1 MTIDLIARL
10 QFQENMS
17 TQLNRLNNQIN
28 SINRTSSFSQVKN
41 AVVGLA
47 ASIGT
52 AVGAAKLLDATIGN
66 AMRYEQ
72 SETLVTAIFD
82 DKKASEQ
89 YQAMIKQMAEASPI
103 LDTSNMM
110 SGSKALLGVTKD
122 LPTLEKAWQIA
133 EKLSI
138 MDPEQGLQGAVYAM
152 KELASGDGVS
162 MAERFEMPKSV
173 VNDIKN
179 LNFEDQLAAM
189 QKYLDKTGITN
200 KTIDAMGNTTIAKWN
215 QVKEK
220 TTSIFRAMGESSN
233 GVLNE
238 SMTKLLSVL
247 DGGTFDKV
255 ANLAGTAL
263 ASVVSNVTNAI
274 ASLDFA
280 KVAAGMENTINFVS
294 ESLELVFDVGKKIA
308 ENWDNVSV
316 VVVAAGAAFVAFKAI
331 MAGMTIISAITTL
344 ITAFKVALGLTTA
357 AQTGLNLAML
367 ANPIG
372 LVITAIAGLVAAGVL
387 LYKNWDTVK
396 AKTLALWEQIKQ
408 GKGAIFL
415 VLGPVGQLI
424 KTAIDLARNWDSTK
438 SVWENV
444 WGAIKRSAADSVNS
458 VISGINKMIETINS
472 LPGVNIPVIAKVDW
486 GSEGG
491 GAISVDNAVRNGG
504 GRAIMDQPH
513 ALGNHAGL
521 GDVRGTTYRKLHDGE
536 AVLTRMENANYKRI
550 KQGDMGAVAS
560 AMNSSAGFNADVSAS
575 PRTQAAPQLS
585 VTGNTFV
592 VREEADIDRIIETIA
607 DRLAIL

>member
-1 MTIDLIARL
+1 MAIDLIARL
-10 QFQENMS
+10 QLQDQVS
-17 TQLNRLNNQIN
+17 GQLRRISNNLNAVDRN
-28 SINRTSSFSQVKN
+28 TSFSNVKN

-66 AMRYEQ
+66 AMRYQQ

-89 YQAMIKQMAEASPI
+89 YQAMIKKMAEESPI

-110 SGSKALLGVTKD
+110 SSSKAFLGITKD
-122 LPTLEKAWQIA
+122 IPTLEKAWKIA
-133 EKLSI
+133 EKMSI

-179 LNFEDQLAAM
+179 LKFEDQLAAM

-220 TTSIFRAMGESSN
+220 LDSTFRTMGEGGNSAIGKALSGVLEGLDAGVFDNFAKMVDGALGTAVTKLTGWATSIDWGAVATNIESAFSFIT
-233 GVLNE
+233 E
-238 SMTKLLSVL
+238 S
-247 DGGTFDKV
+247 
-255 ANLAGTAL
+255 
-263 ASVVSNVTNAI
+263 I
-274 ASLDFA
+274 
-280 KVAAGMENTINFVS
+280 
-294 ESLELVFDVGKKIA
+294 ELVYNLGQKVV

-316 VVVAAGAAFVAFKAI
+316 VVIAAGAAIVTFKAI
-331 MAGMTIISAITTL
+331 MAGMAFIGVINTLMTAYKAGTIAATL
-344 ITAFKVALGLTTA
+344 
-357 AQTGLNLAML
+357 AQYGLNTAML

-444 WGAIKRSAADSVNS
+444 WSAIKRSAADSVNS

-486 GSEGG
+486 GEGG
-491 GAISVDNAVRNGG
+491 APGSVDSKVHAPSMSTNVNG
-504 GRAIMDQPH
+504 PH

-560 AMNSSAGFNADVSAS
+560 AMNSSVGFNADVSAA
-575 PRTQAAPQLS
+575 PRTQAAPQLNFA
-585 VTGNTFV
+585 GANFV
-592 VREEADIDRIIETIA
+592 VREEADVDKIVESIVS
-607 DRLAIL
+607 RLAVY

>member
-1 MTIDLIARL
+1 MAIDLIARL
-10 QFQENMS
+10 QLQDQVSGQLRRISNNMNAVDRN
-17 TQLNRLNNQIN
+17 T
-28 SINRTSSFSQVKN
+28 SFSNVKN

-52 AVGAAKLLDATIGN
+52 AVGAAKLLDATIGE

-72 SETLVTAIFD
+72 SEVLVTAIFD
-82 DKKASEQ
+82 DKKASNQ
-89 YQAMIKQMAEASPI
+89 YQEMIKKMAEASPI

-122 LPTLEKAWQIA
+122 LPTLEKAWKIA

-138 MDPEQGLQGAVYAM
+138 LDPEQGLQGAVYAM

-238 SMTKLLSVL
+238 SITKLLSVL
-247 DGGTFDKV
+247 DNGTFDKV

-274 ASLDFA
+274 ASLDFT
-280 KVAAGMENTINFVS
+280 KVAAGMEMTINFVS
-294 ESLELVFDVGKKIA
+294 ESMKLVFDIGKKIA

-331 MAGMTIISAITTL
+331 MAGMTIISGITTL

-372 LVITAIAGLVAAGVL
+372 LVIAAIAGLVAAGVL

-424 KTAIDLARNWDSTK
+424 KAAIDLARNWDSTK

-491 GAISVDNAVRNGG
+491 APGSVDSKVHAPSMSTNVNG
-504 GRAIMDQPH
+504 PH

-560 AMNSSAGFNADVSAS
+560 AMNSSVGFNADVSAS
-575 PRTQAAPQLS
+575 SRTQAAPQLNFA
-585 VTGNTFV
+585 GANFV
-592 VREEADIDRIIETIA
+592 VREEADVDKIVESIVT
-607 DRLAIL
+607 RLAVY

>member
-1 MTIDLIARL
+1 MAIDLIARL

-28 SINRTSSFSQVKN
+28 SINRTSSFSNVKN

-52 AVGAAKLLDATIGN
+52 AVGAAKILDATIGE

-72 SETLVTAIFD
+72 SEVLVTAIFD
-82 DKKASEQ
+82 DKKASNQ
-89 YQAMIKQMAEASPI
+89 YQEMIKKMAEASPI

-110 SGSKALLGVTKD
+110 AGSKALLGVTKD
-122 LPTLEKAWQIA
+122 LPTLEKAWKIA

-247 DGGTFDKV
+247 DNGTFDKV

-274 ASLDFA
+274 ASLDFT
-280 KVAAGMENTINFVS
+280 KVAAGIETTINFVN
-294 ESLELVFDVGKKIA
+294 ESMQLVFDIGKKIA

-316 VVVAAGAAFVAFKAI
+316 VVVAAGAAFVAFKTI

-344 ITAFKVALGLTTA
+344 MTAYKVALGLTTA
-357 AQTGLNLAML
+357 AQAGLNLAML

-372 LVITAIAGLVAAGVL
+372 LVIAAIAGLVAAGVL

-424 KTAIDLARNWDSTK
+424 KTAIDLARNWDSAK

-491 GAISVDNAVRNGG
+491 APGSVDSKVHAPSMSTNVNG
-504 GRAIMDQPH
+504 PH

-550 KQGDMGAVAS
+550 RQGDMGAVAS
-560 AMNSSAGFNADVSAS
+560 AMHSSVGFNADAATTT
-575 PRTQAAPQLS
+575 RTQAAPQLNFA
-585 VTGNTFV
+585 GANFV
-592 VREEADIDRIIETIA
+592 VREEADVDKIVESIVT
-607 DRLAIL
+607 RLAVY

>member
-1 MTIDLIARL
+1 MAIDLIARL
-10 QFQENMS
+10 QLHDQMS
-17 TQLNRLNNQIN
+17 GQLKRISNQLNVVDRN
-28 SINRTSSFSQVKN
+28 TSFSNVKN

-47 ASIGT
+47 ATIGT
-52 AVGAAKLLDATIGN
+52 AVGAAKLLDATIGE

-72 SETLVTAIFD
+72 SEVLVTAIFD
-82 DKKASEQ
+82 DTKASNQ
-89 YQAMIKQMAEASPI
+89 YQEMIKEMAEASPI

-110 SGSKALLGVTKD
+110 AGSKAFLGITKD
-122 LPTLEKAWQIA
+122 IPTLEKAWKIA
-133 EKLSI
+133 EKMSI

-200 KTIDAMGNTTIAKWN
+200 KTIEAMGNTTIAKWN

-233 GVLNE
+233 GILNE

-255 ANLAGTAL
+255 ATLAGTAL
-263 ASVVSNVTNAI
+263 SSVVSNVTNAI

-280 KVAAGMENTINFVS
+280 KVAAGMETTINFVS
-294 ESLELVFDVGKKIA
+294 ESMQLVFNIGKSIA

-331 MAGMTIISAITTL
+331 MATMTIISTITTL

-357 AQTGLNLAML
+357 AQYGLNTAML

-438 SVWENV
+438 SVWQNV
-444 WGAIKRSAADSVNS
+444 WSAIKRSAADSVNS

-491 GAISVDNAVRNGG
+491 GAISVDNTVRNGG

-550 KQGDMGAVAS
+550 KQGDMSAVAS
-560 AMNSSAGFNADVSAS
+560 AMNSSAGFSADGAAGA
-575 PRTQAAPQLS
+575 RTQAAPQLS

>member
-1 MTIDLIARL
+1 MAIDLIARL
-10 QFQENMS
+10 QLQDQVSGQLRRISNNLNAVDRS
-17 TQLNRLNNQIN
+17 T
-28 SINRTSSFSQVKN
+28 SFSNVKN

-52 AVGAAKLLDATIGN
+52 AVGAAKLLDATIGE

-72 SETLVTAIFD
+72 SEVLVTAIFD
-82 DKKASEQ
+82 DKQASSQ
-89 YQAMIKQMAEASPI
+89 YQTMIKKMAEASPI

-110 SGSKALLGVTKD
+110 AGSKALLGVTKD
-122 LPTLEKAWQIA
+122 LPTLEKAWKIA

-220 TTSIFRAMGESSN
+220 TTSIFRTMGESSN

-238 SMTKLLSVL
+238 SITKLLSVL
-247 DGGTFDKV
+247 DSGTFDKV

-274 ASLDFA
+274 ASLDFT
-280 KVAAGMENTINFVS
+280 KVASGLETTINFVS
-294 ESLELVFDVGKKIA
+294 ESMQLVFDVGKKIA

-331 MAGMTIISAITTL
+331 MAGMTIISGITTL

-357 AQTGLNLAML
+357 AQTGLNLAMM

-372 LVITAIAGLVAAGVL
+372 ILIAAIAGLVAAGVL

-415 VLGPVGQLI
+415 V
-424 KTAIDLARNWDSTK
+424 
-438 SVWENV
+438 
-444 WGAIKRSAADSVNS
+444 
-458 VISGINKMIETINS
+458 
-472 LPGVNIPVIAKVDW
+472 
-486 GSEGG
+486 
-491 GAISVDNAVRNGG
+491 
-504 GRAIMDQPH
+504 
-513 ALGNHAGL
+513 LGNHAGL

-560 AMNSSAGFNADVSAS
+560 AMNSSVGFNADVSAS
-575 PRTQAAPQLS
+575 SRTQAAPQLNFA
-585 VTGNTFV
+585 GANFV
-592 VREEADIDRIIETIA
+592 VREEADVDKIVESIVS
-607 DRLAIL
+607 RLAVY

>member
-1 MTIDLIARL
+1 MAIDLIARL
-10 QFQENMS
+10 QLQDQVS
-17 TQLNRLNNQIN
+17 GQLRRISNNLNAVDRN
-28 SINRTSSFSQVKN
+28 TSFSNVKN

-66 AMRYEQ
+66 AMRYQQ

-82 DKKASEQ
+82 DKKASKQ
-89 YQAMIKQMAEASPI
+89 YQEMVKKMAEESPI

-110 SGSKALLGVTKD
+110 SSSKAFLGITKD
-122 LPTLEKAWQIA
+122 LPTLEKAWKIA
-133 EKLSI
+133 EKMSI

-179 LNFEDQLAAM
+179 LKFEDQLAAM

-220 TTSIFRAMGESSN
+220 LDSTFRTMGEGGNSAIGKALN
-233 GVLNE
+233 GVLKGLDAGVFDNFAK
-238 SMTKLLSVL
+238 MVDGALGTAVTKLTGWATSI
-247 DGGTFDKV
+247 DWGAV
-255 ANLAGTAL
+255 AKN
-263 ASVVSNVTNAI
+263 I
-274 ASLDFA
+274 
-280 KVAAGMENTINFVS
+280 
-294 ESLELVFDVGKKIA
+294 ESAFSFITESIELVYNLGQKVV

-316 VVVAAGAAFVAFKAI
+316 VVIAAGAAIVTFKAI
-331 MAGMTIISAITTL
+331 MAGMAFIGVINTL
-344 ITAFKVALGLTTA
+344 MA
-357 AQTGLNLAML
+357 AYKAGTMAATLAQYGLNTAML

-486 GSEGG
+486 GEGG
-491 GAISVDNAVRNGG
+491 APGSVDSKVHAPSMSTNVNG
-504 GRAIMDQPH
+504 PH

-560 AMNSSAGFNADVSAS
+560 AMNSSVGFNADAAAA
-575 PRTQAAPQLS
+575 PRTQAAPQLNFA
-585 VTGNTFV
+585 GANFV
-592 VREEADIDRIIETIA
+592 VREEADVDKIVENIVS
-607 DRLAIL
+607 RLAVY

>member
-1 MTIDLIARL
+1 MAIDLIARL
-10 QFQENMS
+10 QLQDQVSGQLRRISNNMNAVDRN
-17 TQLNRLNNQIN
+17 T
-28 SINRTSSFSQVKN
+28 SFSNVKN

-110 SGSKALLGVTKD
+110 AGSKALLGVTKD
-122 LPTLEKAWQIA
+122 LPTLEKAWKIA

-138 MDPEQGLQGAVYAM
+138 MDPAQGLEGAVYAM

-179 LNFEDQLAAM
+179 LKFEDQLAAM

-280 KVAAGMENTINFVS
+280 KVAKGMETTINFVS
-294 ESLELVFDVGKKIA
+294 ESMQLVFDIGKKIA

-331 MAGMTIISAITTL
+331 MAGMTIVSGITTL

-372 LVITAIAGLVAAGVL
+372 ILIAAIAGLVAAGIL

-560 AMNSSAGFNADVSAS
+560 AMNSSVGFNADAAAA
-575 PRTQAAPQLS
+575 PRTQAAPQLNFA
-585 VTGNTFV
+585 GANFV
-592 VREEADIDRIIETIA
+592 VREEADVDKIVESIVS
-607 DRLAIL
+607 RLAVY

>member
-1 MTIDLIARL
+1 MAIDLIARL
-10 QFQENMS
+10 QLQDQVS
-17 TQLNRLNNQIN
+17 GQLRRISNNLNAVDRN
-28 SINRTSSFSQVKN
+28 TSFSNVKN

-52 AVGAAKLLDATIGN
+52 AVGAAKILDATIGE

-72 SETLVTAIFD
+72 SEVLVTAIFD
-82 DKKASEQ
+82 DKKASNQ
-89 YQAMIKQMAEASPI
+89 YQDMIKKMAEASPI

-122 LPTLEKAWQIA
+122 LPTLEKAWKIA

-138 MDPEQGLQGAVYAM
+138 MDPAQGLEGAVYAM

-179 LNFEDQLAAM
+179 LKFEDQLAAM

-238 SMTKLLSVL
+238 SITKLLAVL

-274 ASLDFA
+274 ASLDFT
-280 KVAAGMENTINFVS
+280 KVAAGMETTIKFVS

-331 MAGMTIISAITTL
+331 MAGMTIISGITTL

-357 AQTGLNLAML
+357 AQTGLNLAMM

-372 LVITAIAGLVAAGVL
+372 ILIAAIAGLVAAGVL

-438 SVWENV
+438 SVWQNV

-491 GAISVDNAVRNGG
+491 ALGSVDSKVHAPSMSTNVNG
-504 GRAIMDQPH
+504 PH

-560 AMNSSAGFNADVSAS
+560 AMNSSVGFNADAATAT
-575 PRTQAAPQLS
+575 RTQAAPQLS

>member
-1 MTIDLIARL
+1 MAIDLIARL
-10 QFQENMS
+10 QLQDQVS
-17 TQLNRLNNQIN
+17 GQLRRISNNLNAVDRN
-28 SINRTSSFSQVKN
+28 TSFSNVKN

-66 AMRYEQ
+66 AMRYQQ

-82 DKKASEQ
+82 DKKASKQ
-89 YQAMIKQMAEASPI
+89 YQEMVKKMAEESPI

-110 SGSKALLGVTKD
+110 SSSKAFLGITKD
-122 LPTLEKAWQIA
+122 LPTLEKAWKIA
-133 EKLSI
+133 EKMSI

-179 LNFEDQLAAM
+179 LKFEDQLAAM

-220 TTSIFRAMGESSN
+220 LDSTFRTMGEGGNSAIGKALN
-233 GVLNE
+233 GVL
-238 SMTKLLSVL
+238 KGL
-247 DGGTFDKV
+247 DAGVFD
-255 ANLAGTAL
+255 
-263 ASVVSNVTNAI
+263 
-274 ASLDFA
+274 DFA
-280 KVAAGMENTINFVS
+280 KMVDGALGTAVTKLTGWATSIDWGAVAKNI
-294 ESLELVFDVGKKIA
+294 ESAFSFITESIELVYNLGQKVV

-316 VVVAAGAAFVAFKAI
+316 VVIAAGAAIVTFKAI
-331 MAGMTIISAITTL
+331 MAGMAFIGVINTLMTAYKAGTIAATL
-344 ITAFKVALGLTTA
+344 
-357 AQTGLNLAML
+357 AQYGLNTAML

-415 VLGPVGQLI
+415 VLGPIGQLI

-458 VISGINKMIETINS
+458 VISGINKMIETINN

-486 GSEGG
+486 GEGG
-491 GAISVDNAVRNGG
+491 APGSVDSKVHAPSMSTNVNG
-504 GRAIMDQPH
+504 PH

-560 AMNSSAGFNADVSAS
+560 AMNSSVGFNADVSAS
-575 PRTQAAPQLS
+575 ARTQAAPQLNFA
-585 VTGNTFV
+585 GANFV
-592 VREEADIDRIIETIA
+592 VREEADVDKIVDSIVS
-607 DRLAIL
+607 RLAVY

>member
-1 MTIDLIARL
+1 MAIDLIARL
-10 QFQENMS
+10 QLQDQVS
-17 TQLNRLNNQIN
+17 GQLRRISNNLNAVDRN
-28 SINRTSSFSQVKN
+28 TSFSNVKN

-89 YQAMIKQMAEASPI
+89 YQDMIKKMAEASPI

-122 LPTLEKAWQIA
+122 LPTLEKAWKIA
-133 EKLSI
+133 EKMSI

-179 LNFEDQLAAM
+179 LKFEDQLAAM

-220 TTSIFRAMGESSN
+220 LDSTFRTMGEGGNSAIGKALSGVLKGLDAGVFDNFAKMVDGALGTAVTKLTGWATSIDWGAVAKNIESAFSFIT
-233 GVLNE
+233 E
-238 SMTKLLSVL
+238 S
-247 DGGTFDKV
+247 
-255 ANLAGTAL
+255 
-263 ASVVSNVTNAI
+263 I
-274 ASLDFA
+274 
-280 KVAAGMENTINFVS
+280 
-294 ESLELVFDVGKKIA
+294 ELVYNLGQKVV

-316 VVVAAGAAFVAFKAI
+316 VVIAAGAAIVTFKTI
-331 MAGMTIISAITTL
+331 MAGMAFIGVVNTL
-344 ITAFKVALGLTTA
+344 MTAYKAGTVAATL
-357 AQTGLNLAML
+357 AQYGLNTAML

-444 WGAIKRSAADSVNS
+444 WSAIKRSAADSVNS
-458 VISGINKMIETINS
+458 VISGINKMIETINN

-491 GAISVDNAVRNGG
+491 APGSVDSKVHAPSMSTNVNG
-504 GRAIMDQPH
+504 PH

-521 GDVRGTTYRKLHDGE
+521 GDIRGTTYRKLHDGE

-560 AMNSSAGFNADVSAS
+560 AMNSSVGFNADGAPVA
-575 PRTQAAPQLS
+575 RTQAAPQLNFA
-585 VTGNTFV
+585 GANFV
-592 VREEADIDRIIETIA
+592 VREEADVDKIVESIVS
-607 DRLAIL
+607 RLAVY

>member
-1 MTIDLIARL
+1 MAIDLIARL
-10 QFQENMS
+10 QLQDQVS
-17 TQLNRLNNQIN
+17 GQLRRISNNLNAVDRN
-28 SINRTSSFSQVKN
+28 TSFSNVKN

-89 YQAMIKQMAEASPI
+89 YQDMIKKMAEASPI

-122 LPTLEKAWQIA
+122 LPTLEKAWKIA

-179 LNFEDQLAAM
+179 LKFEDQLAAM

-220 TTSIFRAMGESSN
+220 LNSTFRTMGEGGNSAIGKALSGVLEGLDAGVFDNFAKMVDGALGTAVTKLTGWATSIDWGAVAKNIESAFSFIT
-233 GVLNE
+233 E
-238 SMTKLLSVL
+238 S
-247 DGGTFDKV
+247 
-255 ANLAGTAL
+255 
-263 ASVVSNVTNAI
+263 I
-274 ASLDFA
+274 
-280 KVAAGMENTINFVS
+280 
-294 ESLELVFDVGKKIA
+294 ELVYNLGKKVV

-316 VVVAAGAAFVAFKAI
+316 VVVAAGAAFVAFKTI
-331 MAGMTIISAITTL
+331 MAGMTIISGITTL

-357 AQTGLNLAML
+357 AQTGLNLAMM

-372 LVITAIAGLVAAGVL
+372 ILIAAIAGLVAAGVL

-408 GKGAIFL
+408 GKGVIFL
-415 VLGPVGQLI
+415 VLGPIGQLI

-444 WGAIKRSAADSVNS
+444 WSAIKRSAADSVNS
-458 VISGINKMIETINS
+458 VISGINKMIETINN

-491 GAISVDNAVRNGG
+491 APGSVDSKVHAPSMSTNVNG
-504 GRAIMDQPH
+504 PH

-560 AMNSSAGFNADVSAS
+560 AMNSSVGFNADVSAS
-575 PRTQAAPQLS
+575 ARTQAAPQLNFA
-585 VTGNTFV
+585 GANFV
-592 VREEADIDRIIETIA
+592 VREEADVDKIVESIVT
-607 DRLAIL
+607 RLAVY

>member
-1 MTIDLIARL
+1 MAIDLIARL
-10 QFQENMS
+10 QLQDQVS
-17 TQLNRLNNQIN
+17 GQLRRISNNLNAVDRN
-28 SINRTSSFSQVKN
+28 TSFSNVKN

-66 AMRYEQ
+66 AMRYQQ

-89 YQAMIKQMAEASPI
+89 YQAMIKKMAEESPI
-103 LDTSNMM
+103 LDTSTIM
-110 SGSKALLGVTKD
+110 SSSKAFLGITKD
-122 LPTLEKAWQIA
+122 LPTLEKAWKIA
-133 EKLSI
+133 EKMSI
-138 MDPEQGLQGAVYAM
+138 MDPEQGLEGAVYAM

-220 TTSIFRAMGESSN
+220 LDSTFRTMGEGGNSAIGKALSGVLEGLDAGVFDNFAKMVDGALGTAVTKLTGWATSIDWGAVAKNIESAFSFIT
-233 GVLNE
+233 E
-238 SMTKLLSVL
+238 S
-247 DGGTFDKV
+247 
-255 ANLAGTAL
+255 
-263 ASVVSNVTNAI
+263 I
-274 ASLDFA
+274 
-280 KVAAGMENTINFVS
+280 
-294 ESLELVFDVGKKIA
+294 ELVYNLGQKVV

-316 VVVAAGAAFVAFKAI
+316 VVIAAGAAIVTFKAI
-331 MAGMTIISAITTL
+331 MAGMAFIGVINTL
-344 ITAFKVALGLTTA
+344 MA
-357 AQTGLNLAML
+357 AYKAGTMAATLAQYGLNTAML

-372 LVITAIAGLVAAGVL
+372 LVIAAIASLVAAGVL

-438 SVWENV
+438 SVWQNV

>member
-1 MTIDLIARL
+1 MAIDLIARL
-10 QFQENMS
+10 QLQDQVS
-17 TQLNRLNNQIN
+17 GQLRRISNNLNAVDRN
-28 SINRTSSFSQVKN
+28 TSFSNVKN

-52 AVGAAKLLDATIGN
+52 AVGAAKLLDATIGE

-72 SETLVTAIFD
+72 SEVLVTAIFD
-82 DKKASEQ
+82 DKQASSQ

-122 LPTLEKAWQIA
+122 LPTLEKAWKIA

-138 MDPEQGLQGAVYAM
+138 MDPAQGLEGAVYAM

-179 LNFEDQLAAM
+179 LKFEDQLAAM

-238 SMTKLLSVL
+238 SITKLLSVL
-247 DGGTFDKV
+247 DNGTFDKV

-274 ASLDFA
+274 ASLDFT
-280 KVAAGMENTINFVS
+280 KVAAGM
-294 ESLELVFDVGKKIA
+294 ELVFDVGKKIA

-357 AQTGLNLAML
+357 AQTGLNLAMM

-372 LVITAIAGLVAAGVL
+372 ILIAAIAGLVAAGVL

-396 AKTLALWEQIKQ
+396 AKTLALWEQIKM
-408 GKGAIFL
+408 GKGVIFL

-491 GAISVDNAVRNGG
+491 APGSVDSKVHAPSMSTNVNG
-504 GRAIMDQPH
+504 PH

-560 AMNSSAGFNADVSAS
+560 AMNSSAGFNADAATAT
-575 PRTQAAPQLS
+575 RTQSAPQLNFA
-585 VTGNTFV
+585 GANFV
-592 VREEADIDRIIETIA
+592 VREEADVDKIVESIVS
-607 DRLAIL
+607 RLAVY